1 MPRLDELP
9 PDLRATLSLL
19 VDRGKS
25 YAEVAELL
33 GISEAA
39 VRDRAHAALD
49 RLAGAPEAP
58 RYVSVAGAEPSGAL
72 APGTGDPSSAG
83 PGGGGRAGRA
93 RLSVPKHS
101 GGGPSSTRGAGGL
114 PASRRGGAALL
125 AGIAVVIVIVV
136 VLVTTGGG
144 SGAKS
149 GGGSGTTGATGATGA
164 SGSAK
169 SPTVTNQLTLTA
181 PNPASKAIG
190 IVEVLAEKSQHAF
203 YMAAEHLA
211 PSNGFKYV
219 VWLYNSPNSAEAV
232 SKATVGSNG
241 RLQGGALLPANA
253 GDYRQ
258 ILLTREH
265 SEHPAHPGPIA
276 LQGAFSL
283 AH

>member
-1 MPRLDELP
+1 MPRLDDLP

-39 VRDRAHAALD
+39 VRDRAHTALD
-49 RLAGAPEAP
+49 RLAGTPDVTP
-58 RYVSVAGAEPSGAL
+58 YVPAERTGAET
-72 APGTGDPSSAG
+72 APARPRGGD
-83 PGGGGRAGRA
+83 
-93 RLSVPKHS
+93 
-101 GGGPSSTRGAGGL
+101 GGL

-125 AGIAVVIVIVV
+125 AGIAVVVAIVV
-136 VLVTTGGG
+136 LLVTTGGG
-144 SGAKS
+144 SGSGSS
-149 GGGSGTTGATGATGA
+149 GGTGPTGATGA

-190 IVEVLAEKSQHAF
+190 IVEVLAEASQRAF

-211 PSNGFKYV
+211 PSNGFHYV
-219 VWLYNSPNSAEAV
+219 IWLYNSPNSAEAV

-241 RLQGGALLPANA
+241 RLQGGALLPTNA
-253 GDYRQ
+253 GDYKQ

-276 LQGAFSL
+276 LSGAFSL
-283 AH
+283 GH

>member
-25 YAEVAELL
+25 FAEVAELL

-49 RLAGAPEAP
+49 QLAGAPDAQP
-58 RYVSVAGAEPSGAL
+58 YSQPANSPARAVPAA
-72 APGTGDPSSAG
+72 GTGGGSGPAG
-83 PGGGGRAGRA
+83 TGRERGGPDRSLGGGG
-93 RLSVPKHS
+93 
-101 GGGPSSTRGAGGL
+101 L
-114 PASRRGGAALL
+114 PTSRRGGAALL
-125 AGIAVVIVIVV
+125 AGIVVVVVIVVL
-136 VLVTTGGG
+136 LVTTGGG
-144 SGAKS
+144 SGGGHA
-149 GGGSGTTGATGATGA
+149 GGGSGATGATGATGA
-164 SGSAK
+164 SGTGK

-190 IVEVLAEKSQHAF
+190 IVEVLVESSQHAF

-211 PSNGFKYV
+211 PSNGFSYV
-219 VWLYNSPNSAEAV
+219 VWLYNSQNSAEAV
-232 SKATVGSNG
+232 SKATVGSDG

-253 GDYRQ
+253 GDYKQ

-265 SEHPAHPGPIA
+265 SAHPAHPGPIA
-276 LQGAFSL
+276 LSGAFSL
-283 AH
+283 GH